1 VLVNQ
6 RGQPGH
12 VFREHW
18 KAVGPELLK
27 CRIDIKRVPEN
38 DDIDYESEGS
48 KLVFLSFP
56 IALAQFAPL
65 AMKNSPC
72 QFVAVLATIQLS
84 ERSPAFRFVVNISK
98 AVDGFVDAPE
108 FGDSLS
114 ELRWAVINPKGSHDR
129 RRLHHTQLQRSGQ
142 TQDIVP
148 VLPNE
153 IRVDAMPADAI
164 QEAVVTRLIDSP
176 VPGAANIGNPW
187 TEPVAQ

>member
-1 VLVNQ
+1 MLVDQ
-6 RGQPGH
+6 GRQASH

-18 KAVGPELLK
+18 KAIGPELLK
-27 CRIDIKRVPEN
+27 CRIDIKPVPEN
-38 DDIDYESEGS
+38 DDTDYESEGS

-72 QFVAVLATIQLS
+72 QLVAVLATIQLS
-84 ERSPAFRFVVNISK
+84 KRSSAFRLVVDISK

-142 TQDIVP
+142 TQDVI
-148 VLPNE
+148 LP
-153 IRVDAMPADAI
+153 A
-164 QEAVVTRLIDSP
+164 
-176 VPGAANIGNPW
+176 
-187 TEPVAQ
+187 